1 MPTDD
6 ELISLLERAAADLR
20 PDLTSVVVR
29 SEQLGRKLRRRSRAV
44 WTAAGSAL
52 AVLLA
57 AGAGYAVSTWPS
69 HGPASAGA
77 PSANVS
83 GDATASAKA
92 SSTAS
97 PRASQPQ
104 AQPSRPMT
112 RLQMLRALR
121 GMLPAAARFS
131 HVATDTSAGSLEVD
145 YNDGRGAVDVMVQIS
160 RFTTVA
166 PSGGVKHGSSV
177 LALSCPHPLWSDEGA
192 RPAGALPI
200 SCQLRTPAGGGTER
214 DAVMYAD
221 EFGFYGYDIYYQ
233 RTDGVQ
239 VFIQVGNG
247 YFDPYLPHVDRAR
260 PPGSMQLWESVAD
273 SQIWRA

>member
-6 ELISLLERAAADLR
+6 ELISLLERAAADLC

-29 SEQLGRKLRRRSRAV
+29 SEQLGRKLRRRGRAA

-57 AGAGYAVSTWPS
+57 AGSGYAVSSWPS
-69 HGPASAGA
+69 HGPVSAAAPVASGTAGA
-77 PSANVS
+77 
-83 GDATASAKA
+83 KA
-92 SSTAS
+92 TAS
-97 PRASQPQ
+97 PRASRPP
-104 AQPSRPMT
+104 AQPARPMT
-112 RLQMLRALR
+112 RRQMLRALR
-121 GMLPAAARFS
+121 SMLPAGSRFS
-131 HVATDTSAGSLEVD
+131 HVATDTSAGALEVD
-145 YNDGRGAVDVMVQIS
+145 YNDGHGAVDVMVHIS
-160 RFTTVA
+160 SFTKVVPPDRLTGKSA
-166 PSGGVKHGSSV
+166 SSV
-177 LALSCPHPLWSDEGA
+177 LALSCPHPLWYDEGS

-200 SCQLRTPAGGGTER
+200 SCHLRTPPGGGTER

-221 EFGFYGYDIYYQ
+221 ESGFYGYNIYDQ

-260 PPGSMQLWESVAD
+260 PPGSMRLWETVAD
-273 SQIWRA
+273 SPAWHA